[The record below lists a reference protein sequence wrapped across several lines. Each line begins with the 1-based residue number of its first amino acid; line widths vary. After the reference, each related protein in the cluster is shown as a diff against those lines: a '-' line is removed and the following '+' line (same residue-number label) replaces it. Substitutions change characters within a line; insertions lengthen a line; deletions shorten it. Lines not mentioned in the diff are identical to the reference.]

1 MEFLT
6 FEPSEFQILEDI
18 EFDETIQRPEKVRFY
33 TLDEQEVDA
42 YEKMVPKGRV
52 TQYQRD
58 QTKKEVARIR
68 ELYETYVVPTAE
80 DYELREP
87 EFGRSF
93 SWIYPVYATP
103 DYKPFDFIGA
113 WRNPLFE
120 NVRTPNFYP
129 RMLSALP
136 KPFAETVEGLP
147 YNQTGATEFLN
158 ADGQKPHRALA
169 EYQMTKTQVHEDK
182 TIDILK
188 VPVEG
193 TADVVKFTGYYL
205 AKRPL
210 EIPNPLPDHP
220 FLKANEPTFVE
231 STAPLRDVVPSLD
244 AVLTHGV
251 PVTTDPYREALP
263 FLKLYDV
270 KLSDIPWS
278 SWKSKFPQAEVVSV
292 LPEVEDIPFPKPEEY
307 KPSEKVLECYKTEY
321 PPGLSVR
328 EWLMRQDDGGECI
341 VKGLLS
347 KAIDNGSV
355 ESIPGIDIPIPG
367 YPETTIDECNLLGLT
382 LPEFT
387 TKGLLRRKWE
397 GNKVTL
403 QCVPLEFLKME
414 RARVGYLNRK
424 PWKDSTPEEI
434 FETHLKA
441 LRAYRRIEEPKKSSA
456 ASEPKIPTREES
468 PKRIEILAILS
479 DPKRFDSDKIR
490 DITELLKDTLST
502 KNIHTDADG
511 AFVFCD
517 HTLGLLSGEL
527 AVDRLGYYAKW
538 TAIENGSRV
547 CKFCGEQVNTDVFE
561 QQDEYDENGFIIR
574 HTEAL
579 ETKVFYGDAIAKFTT
594 GLQSLQGLFD
604 LTLPMDATC
613 YLLLSILQ
621 VLPTAEQL
629 DPLLKLGKSIA
640 AKLGNDPKKKKAL
653 DKAKGALGIAITI
666 VLLQTHIPILTPR
679 RSFGPKPVMISGYP
693 RDAKE
698 PESYSILDS
707 LLGVLRKTFEAYP
720 TSFKGPSAEVIR
732 ASLTESKSVKTL
744 ITTFLKREILTQ
756 PGIQRSLTDAKTFLA
771 GVPIVEAPKSLI
783 PVVLPPSELGVL
795 KDMASCPSARPIYT
809 PGTTPKIVQPSVPLR
824 SNIFAKKDAI
834 KMIPSVSVREE
845 PAPVSKSQIQSLI
858 KLKSGKIP
866 VKDPYRT
873 NLLIASRLADM
884 FETPLP
890 LRTIDPTQN
899 AAELRDLSKGYLQL
913 ELSEIQKDVTK
924 LAKFE
929 EARTKD
935 VALYTLFADYKE
947 EKAQVNKLRATERLK
962 FVEEMSKRSDMERE
976 VIGDL
981 LRIGLA
987 PYIITNQDREIF
999 AREAE
1004 SLQREIR
1011 MLDEEIGVGFPLG
1024 FEDREITEGD
1034 RGEYG
1039 DFLPMPN
1046 QDGRDPFEAHITDD
1060 AETSI

>member
-147 YNQTGATEFLN
+147 YNQTGPTEFLN

-270 KLSDIPWS
+270 KLSDIPWA

-355 ESIPGIDIPIPG
+355 ESIPGIDLPIPG
-367 YPETTIDECNLLGLT
+367 YPDTTISECSLLGKT
-382 LPEFT
+382 FAEFN
-387 TKGLLRRKWE
+387 TKGLLRQEK
-397 GNKVTL
+397 GGLK
-403 QCVPLEFLKME
+403 CVPLEFVRME
-414 RARVGYLNRK
+414 RARAGYINRK
-424 PWKDSTPEEI
+424 PWKDTTPAEI
-434 FETHLKA
+434 FDGFLKA
-441 LRAYRRIEEPKKSSA
+441 LRAYRRLEEPVKKITYEKSA
-456 ASEPKIPTREES
+456 ARPDSA
-468 PKRIEILAILS
+468 KRTEVLAILS
-479 DPKRFDSDKIR
+479 DPKRLDTDKLKDS
-490 DITELLKDTLST
+490 TELLRDSTTLTNHVYS
-502 KNIHTDADG
+502 DPEG
-511 AFVFCD
+511 AFVLCE
-517 HTLGLLSGEL
+517 HTLAIYSGDL
-527 AVDRLGYYAKW
+527 AKDRKLYYDKW
-538 TAIENGSRV
+538 ALIEDGNRV
-547 CKFCGEQVNTDVFE
+547 CKFCGEQINTDVYLD
-561 QQDEYDENGFIIR
+561 QDEYDEEGFIIR
-574 HTEAL
+574 RAESFEEKTYHAEA
-579 ETKVFYGDAIAKFTT
+579 ISSFTT
-594 GLQSLQGLFD
+594 GLQSLKGLFELD
-604 LTLPMDATC
+604 LPMDATC
-613 YLLLSILQ
+613 YLLLSLLQ
-621 VLPTAEQL
+621 VLPRAERL
-629 DPLLKLGKSIA
+629 DPLLKLGRSIA
-640 AKLGNDPKKKKAL
+640 KKLGDDPKKKKVL
-653 DKAKGALGIAITI
+653 DKAKGSLGIAITI
-666 VLLQTHIPILTPR
+666 VLLQAHIPLLAPR
-679 RSFGPKPVMISGYP
+679 RSFGPRPIQLTGYP

-698 PESYSILDS
+698 PETYSILDAMI
-707 LLGVLRKTFEAYP
+707 GVLRKTFEAYP
-720 TSFKGPSAEVIR
+720 TTFKGPSAEVIR
-732 ASLTESKSVKTL
+732 ACITEPKSIKTL

-756 PGIQRSLTDAKTFLA
+756 DDIQKAFAEVKTLPP
-771 GVPIVEAPKSLI
+771 VVVETPKTLI
-783 PVVLPPSELGVL
+783 PVVLPPKEFGVISTL
-795 KDMASCPSARPIYT
+795 ATCPSARPIYT
-809 PGTTPKIVQPSVPLR
+809 PGTTPKVRQMAVPLR
-824 SNIFAKKDAI
+824 TNIFAKSNAI
-834 KMIPSVSVREE
+834 KILPSPSEREKMTVAPKSV
-845 PAPVSKSQIQSLI
+845 IQNLQ
-858 KLKSGKIP
+858 KLKPKKFATTEAIG
-866 VKDPYRT
+866 T
-873 NLLIASRLADM
+873 NLMLASRIADM
-884 FETPLP
+884 FESPIP
-890 LRTIDPTQN
+890 IRNIDPTQN
-899 AAELRDLSKGYLQL
+899 PAELRDLAQGYVYQAV
-913 ELSEIQKDVTK
+913 SVVQKDVSK
-924 LAKFE
+924 LAKLE

-935 VALYTLFADYKE
+935 VALYTLMADYKT

-962 FVEEMSKRSDMERE
+962 FVEEMSKRTDMERE

-987 PYIITNQDREIF
+987 PYIITNRDREIF

-1004 SLQREIR
+1004 ALERETRKI
-1011 MLDEEIGVGFPLG
+1011 DEEIGVGLPLG